1 MGKYSEF
8 TGTLPKAESE
18 YFHKVKAMKRQ
29 LIECGC
35 TTLADAAAR
44 FEKNEEMITD
54 LEDDVRDC
62 KIIKEALE
70 AIILD
75 LFEKDGLTKAVTGA
89 GVFSRMDV
97 PQVKMENRG
106 DFYAWLEANGMRDLF
121 SVNINT
127 ANMVVKEALLA
138 GKPLPPGTSISMRTT
153 IRRTKK

>member
-35 TTLADAAAR
+35 TTLADATSR

-75 LFEKDGLTKAVTGA
+75 LFEKDGMTRAVTES
-89 GVFSRMDV
+89 GVFSRLDT
-97 PQVKMENRG
+97 PQVKMDNKG
-106 DFYAWLEANGMRDLF
+106 DFYTWLKANGMEDMF
-121 SVNINT
+121 TVNTNT
-127 ANMVVKEALLA
+127 ANMIVKEALLA
-138 GKPLPPGTSISMRTT
+138 GNPLPPGTSISMRTS